1 MKSENKPTE
10 ATKEFEA
17 QLSSYVSNCATR
29 RVLEYYAATLE
40 DMVEDIDNEIAEMD
54 RCNANDEAN
63 ALAIVRNAL
72 NSVRI
77 DLDLKAADAKLKS
90 VQFEKIRDLTK

>member
-10 ATKEFEA
+10 AAKEFEE
-17 QLSSYVSNCATR
+17 QLSTYVRNCATR

-54 RCNANDEAN
+54 RCNADDEAN